1 MDVGEQMSFELPSFP
16 SFLSFFP
23 TTSISSMPTV
33 KLTLHSGDAALHSSL
48 LAEHLKLKTWYE
60 QSFSSYGLPS
70 TLDELDDVGLETLE
84 SIYPV
89 SFVYFLPVEG
99 L

>member
-1 MDVGEQMSFELPSFP
+1 
-16 SFLSFFP
+16 
-23 TTSISSMPTV
+23 MPTV
-33 KLTLHSGDAALHSSL
+33 KLTLHSGDAVLHSSL

-70 TLDELDDVGLETLE
+70 TLNELDDVGLETLE